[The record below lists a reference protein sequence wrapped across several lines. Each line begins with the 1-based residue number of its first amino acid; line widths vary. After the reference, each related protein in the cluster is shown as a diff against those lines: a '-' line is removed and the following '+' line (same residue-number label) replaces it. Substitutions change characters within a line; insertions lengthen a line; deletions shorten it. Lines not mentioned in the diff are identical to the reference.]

1 MHGPQLSPP
10 PPPPLPPPL
19 PPPQQQ
25 PQQHSQ
31 LEQQLQQD
39 VVMQDLPK
47 NDSQDGVGS
56 AEDAGTVTNL
66 NGDVVMEDANA
77 ETVTN
82 GAPTPVAE
90 TTSAAPATTMLAYS
104 AKLPIGKHRVPGTT
118 PPVPIG
124 HEPIPRAIQQS
135 PTLTDAPWDPFPDF
149 VSWRFTFFCMV
160 EAALSDC
167 EIDALINLINL
178 IAAIVIVNKF
188 GNLNMFP
195 DRLLVKLPK
204 GIVQRKLVKKSAF
217 YRKFKCSVLTDS
229 DGNKYNFITL
239 SVVPSLLRGSRC
251 GVTLDWLGNKF
262 PNLLRGLTKAMAK
275 HVLLDIDNRDA
286 NAALRPKDLT
296 DAASRVSQ
304 VCGFQ
309 CTEIHCTSDLDRQ
322 PIVEILKARVT
333 ESHGRLV
340 NDFFVARCGN
350 QGGLNI
356 MEPILFLDFAVKGFD
371 NRFQV
376 AIGRWFSRF
385 KPNSNTML
393 ARDAITHLIQV
404 RCKDGL
410 AVVPV
415 PAIVSPVHLVPMFLK
430 HLVNGKPK
438 KKPRPSTANVLVSV
452 SGPKRI
458 FELPTDAAKLPAAMT
473 WLATLVAGNGAPNWL
488 RALVLAQH
496 VVQGRMLANNYVP
509 RLLAPRASMTVAV
522 TPTKLALTLHDART
536 PGLVIRRGAGNKI
549 TLTLTHAYVNH
560 AASLDLVFRYS
571 PETPYALI
579 HKKLDGRNARVKAF
593 YVALWA
599 TEVVAGEARKCTS
612 SHVVNCNSIARFCK
626 VVQNDA
632 EQFVDC
638 GWDQLTAPLDYAI
651 VAGWQ
656 AVVQPL
662 FLGLIDRDLLKLVH
676 LSNSFKVLVPGL
688 LVYAG
693 DKIETQAKVISMTN
707 TPTAKKI
714 TVKDTLARDGT
725 ALVKVTLAFFV
736 RGAFNNYHR
745 TFNNVDK
752 EPISLTVRRPQDCA
766 VLESKEYIS
775 FDAASPVPIAVG
787 STLMFRLGLH

>member
-1 MHGPQLSPP
+1 MPPAKPGRPVSRRHAAAVATAASAAAAPASSSSSSSSSVATNPTASTAPAASAAPAPYAAPPRRSARPRKPNPRANLSCIPPCTFKSDSYAGLHIHEASCHVVDALLNQNARAPAVASGHQPGEIRRAAPSGPGGVFAAP

-39 VVMQDLPK
+39 VVMQDSPE

-82 GAPTPVAE
+82 GAPAPVAE
-90 TTSAAPATTMLAYS
+90 TTSAAPATTVLAYG

-124 HEPIPRAIQQS
+124 HEPIPRAVQQS

-160 EAALSDC
+160 EAALSDR

-204 GIVQRKLVKKSAF
+204 GIVQRELVKKSAF
-217 YRKFKCSVLTDS
+217 YREFKCSVLTDS

-239 SVVPSLLRGSRC
+239 SVVPSLLRGSRR

-296 DAASRVSQ
+296 DAAGRVSQ
-304 VCGFQ
+304 VRGFQ
-309 CTEIHCTSDLDRQ
+309 CMEIHRTSDLDRQ

-340 NDFFVARCGN
+340 NDFFVARRGN

-371 NRFQV
+371 DRFQV
-376 AIGRWFSRF
+376 AVGRWFSRF

-393 ARDAITHLIQV
+393 ARDAITHLIRV
-404 RCKDGL
+404 RREDAL

-415 PAIVSPVHLVPMFLK
+415 PAIVGPVHLVPTFLK

-438 KKPRPSTANVLVSV
+438 KKPYYHL
-452 SGPKRI
+452 
-458 FELPTDAAKLPAAMT
+458 
-473 WLATLVAGNGAPNWL
+473 NWFI
-488 RALVLAQH
+488 
-496 VVQGRMLANNYVP
+496 GR
-509 RLLAPRASMTVAV
+509 
-522 TPTKLALTLHDART
+522 
-536 PGLVIRRGAGNKI
+536 
-549 TLTLTHAYVNH
+549 
-560 AASLDLVFRYS
+560 
-571 PETPYALI
+571 
-579 HKKLDGRNARVKAF
+579 
-593 YVALWA
+593 
-599 TEVVAGEARKCTS
+599 
-612 SHVVNCNSIARFCK
+612 
-626 VVQNDA
+626 
-632 EQFVDC
+632 EQFFQESD
-638 GWDQLTAPLDYAI
+638 TA
-651 VAGWQ
+651 
-656 AVVQPL
+656 
-662 FLGLIDRDLLKLVH
+662 
-676 LSNSFKVLVPGL
+676 
-688 LVYAG
+688 
-693 DKIETQAKVISMTN
+693 
-707 TPTAKKI
+707 
-714 TVKDTLARDGT
+714 
-725 ALVKVTLAFFV
+725 
-736 RGAFNNYHR
+736 
-745 TFNNVDK
+745 
-752 EPISLTVRRPQDCA
+752 
-766 VLESKEYIS
+766 
-775 FDAASPVPIAVG
+775 FDSI
-787 STLMFRLGLH
+787 LR